1 MSEEDKMQQWPL
13 LALILAEN
21 GWTKDAL
28 QLTEEVLRLQKSKLG
43 EDHPETL
50 GSMANL
56 ANRYSEAGRR
66 SEALQLTEE
75 VLKLRKSKLGEDHP
89 DTLTSMA
96 NLAIHQITQLS
107 ATAVGVL
114 LTFAPIRSSSS
125 MIGWILNHATST
137 KLRFPRGGLVPEYLP
152 VRRPTAMGLY
162 AMVAICKL
170 VVGCHVNRV

>member
-89 DTLTSMA
+89 DTLTS
-96 NLAIHQITQLS
+96 ISQ
-107 ATAVGVL
+107 
-114 LTFAPIRSSSS
+114 SS
-125 MIGWILNHATST
+125 
-137 KLRFPRGGLVPEYLP
+137 P
-152 VRRPTAMGLY
+152 VRYFHTE
-162 AMVAICKL
+162 
-170 VVGCHVNRV
+170 